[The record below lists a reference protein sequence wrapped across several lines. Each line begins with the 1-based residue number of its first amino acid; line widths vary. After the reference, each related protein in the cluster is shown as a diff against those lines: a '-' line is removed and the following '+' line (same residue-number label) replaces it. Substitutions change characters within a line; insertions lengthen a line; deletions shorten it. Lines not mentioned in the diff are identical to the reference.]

1 MAKPPPLSGIRVCDF
16 TWVWA
21 GPYCTLQLAH
31 LGAEVIRIETKTRPC
46 VTRMLPPWPDG
57 TFDSLDKSGYFNQ
70 YNQGKKSLSL
80 NFKHP
85 EARDAAW
92 RLIKQSDIVINNFAS
107 GVIEK
112 MGFGYE
118 MVKKAN
124 PKVIMIS
131 LSGYG
136 DTGPYSKYVA
146 YGPAQVP
153 LSGLSALTGYKGF
166 PPMHAGFS
174 YADPN
179 AGVHGAFALICALF
193 HRAKTGEGQ
202 YIDMSQWE
210 CAMDLLSEG
219 ILEYT
224 MNGREP
230 ERVGNR
236 DPHMAPHGIF
246 KCLDLPEKILDVT
259 IDQWV
264 SIVCADDAE
273 WERLARAIGQPGLS
287 TGTRFKTLAARKQ
300 NEDALEAIITEWT
313 SQRRVANVVTELQ
326 NAGVAAGACADSKY
340 ISEDPHLNERDYF
353 VYREHPAV
361 GKRQHCGMPWRMSE
375 TVCEVKSAAPALGQH
390 TDELMTGLLGF
401 SKAEVEK
408 MRADGALD

>member
-1 MAKPPPLSGIRVCDF
+1 MAKPPLSGIKVCDF

-21 GPYCTLQLAH
+21 GPFCTLQLAH
-31 LGAEVIRIETKTRPC
+31 LGAEVIRIETKNRPC
-46 VTRMLPPWPDG
+46 VTRMLPPWPEG
-57 TFDSLDKSGYFNQ
+57 KFDSINKSGYFNQ

-80 NFKHP
+80 NFKYR
-85 EARDAAW
+85 EAHEAAW
-92 RLIKQSDIVINNFAS
+92 RLIKRADVVINNFAA
-107 GVIEK
+107 GVLDR

-118 MVKKAN
+118 AIKQVN
-124 PKVIMIS
+124 PNVVMAS

-136 DTGPYSKYVA
+136 DTGPYSHYVA

-153 LSGLSALTGYKGF
+153 LSGLSALTGYKDF

-179 AGVHGAFALICALF
+179 AGVHGAFAIIAALY

-202 YIDMSQWE
+202 YLDMSHWE
-210 CAMDLLSEG
+210 CAMDLLAEG

-236 DPHMAPHGIF
+236 DPLMAPHGIF

-264 SIVCADDAE
+264 TIVCADDAE
-273 WERLARAIGQPGLS
+273 WARLANVLGKPELARDV
-287 TGTRFKTLAARKQ
+287 RFKTLAARKS
-300 NEDALEAIITEWT
+300 NEDALEAVITEWT
-313 SQRRVANVVTELQ
+313 STRKVAQVVETLQ
-326 NAGVAAGACADSKY
+326 AAGVAAGACADNKY
-340 ISEDPHLNERDYF
+340 IAEDPHLNAREYF
-353 VYREHPAV
+353 VYREHPEV
-361 GKRQHCGMPWRMSE
+361 GQQQHCGIPWRMSG
-375 TVCEVKSAAPALGQH
+375 TPCEVRSAAPLLGQH
-390 TDELMTGLLGF
+390 TDEVLTGLLGY
-401 SKAEVEK
+401 SAAEVAA
-408 MRADGALD
+408 MRAQGALD

>member
-1 MAKPPPLSGIRVCDF
+1 MAKPAPLSGIRVCDF

-57 TFDSLDKSGYFNQ
+57 KFDSLDKSGYFNQ

-80 NFKHP
+80 NFRHP

-118 MVKKAN
+118 AVKQAN

-210 CAMDLLSEG
+210 CAMDLLAEG

-224 MNGREP
+224 MNDREP

-236 DPHMAPHGIF
+236 DPYMAPHGIF

-273 WERLARAIGQPGLS
+273 WGRLARAIGKPELS
-287 TGTRFKTLAARKQ
+287 TDARFKTLAMRKQ

-313 SQRRVANVVTELQ
+313 SQRRVADVVTELQ

-375 TVCEVKSAAPALGQH
+375 TVCEVKAAAPALGQH

>member
-1 MAKPPPLSGIRVCDF
+1 MAQPPLTGIKIADF

-31 LGAEVIRIETKTRPC
+31 LGADVTRIETRTRPC

-57 TFDSLDKSGYFNQ
+57 KFDSINKSGYFNQ

-80 NFKHP
+80 NFKHH
-85 EARDAAW
+85 EAKEVAW
-92 RLIKQSDIVINNFAS
+92 RLIKEADVVVNNFAS
-107 GVIEK
+107 GVMEK

-118 MVKKAN
+118 AVRKVK
-124 PKVIMIS
+124 PEIIMIS

-136 DTGPYSKYVA
+136 DTGPYHEYIA

-153 LSGLSALTGYKGF
+153 LSGLSALTGYKDF

-179 AGVHGAFALICALF
+179 AGVHGAFAVLTALY
-193 HRAKTGEGQ
+193 HRKKTGQGQ

-210 CAMDLLSEG
+210 CAMDLLAEG

-230 ERVGNR
+230 ERNGNR
-236 DPHMAPHGIF
+236 DPFMAPHGIF
-246 KCLDLPEKILDVT
+246 KCQDLPEKVMDMT
-259 IDQWV
+259 IDRWV

-273 WERLARAIGQPGLS
+273 WGRLARAIGKPELADDP
-287 TGTRFKTLAARKQ
+287 RFRTLQARKA
-300 NEDALEAIITEWT
+300 NEDELEAIITEWT
-313 SQRRVANVVTELQ
+313 TPQYVGDAAQKLQ
-326 NAGVAAGACADSKY
+326 AAGVAAAACADNKY
-340 ISEDPHLNERDYF
+340 LCDEDPNLTERKYWVELPHLE
-353 VYREHPAV
+353 V
-361 GKRQHCGMPWRMSE
+361 GVRRHAGIPWRMSG
-375 TVCEVKSAAPALGQH
+375 TPTAVKSAAPCLGQH
-390 TDELMTGLLGF
+390 TDEVLAHLGY
-401 SKAEVEK
+401 SAAEIETLRK
-408 MRADGALD
+408 KGALD

>member
-31 LGAEVIRIETKTRPC
+31 LGAEVMRIETKTRPC

-57 TFDSLDKSGYFNQ
+57 KFDSIDKSGYFNQ

-118 MVKKAN
+118 AVKKAN

-210 CAMDLLSEG
+210 CAMDLLAEG

-224 MNGREP
+224 MNDREP

-273 WERLARAIGQPGLS
+273 WGRLARAIGKPGLP
-287 TGTRFKTLAARKQ
+287 TDARFKTLAARKQ

-313 SQRRVANVVTELQ
+313 SQRRVADVVTELQ

-340 ISEDPHLNERDYF
+340 ISEDPHLTERDYF

-375 TVCEVKSAAPALGQH
+375 TVCEVKAAAPVLGQH
-390 TDELMTGLLGF
+390 TDEVLTGLLGY

>member
-57 TFDSLDKSGYFNQ
+57 KFDSIDKSGYFNQ

-118 MVKKAN
+118 AVKKAN

-210 CAMDLLSEG
+210 CAMDLLAEG

-224 MNGREP
+224 MNDREP

-273 WERLARAIGQPGLS
+273 WERLARAIGKPGLS
-287 TGTRFKTLAARKQ
+287 TDARFKTLAARKQ
-300 NEDALEAIITEWT
+300 NEDALEATITEWT
-313 SQRRVANVVTELQ
+313 SRRRVADVVTELQ
-326 NAGVAAGACADSKY
+326 NAGVAAGACADSKF
-340 ISEDPHLNERDYF
+340 ISEDPHQTERDYF

-375 TVCEVKSAAPALGQH
+375 TVCAVKAAAPVLGQH
-390 TDELMTGLLGF
+390 TDEVLTGLLGY

>member
-1 MAKPPPLSGIRVCDF
+1 MAKQPPLSGIRVCDF

-46 VTRMLPPWPDG
+46 VTRMLPPWPNNEFNG
-57 TFDSLDKSGYFNQ
+57 LNRSGYFNQ

-85 EARDAAW
+85 EAKEVARN
-92 RLIKQSDIVINNFAS
+92 LIAKSDVLTNNFAA

-118 MVKKAN
+118 EAKKL
-124 PKVIMIS
+124 KRDIIMIT

-136 DTGPYSKYVA
+136 DTGPYSEFVA

-153 LSGLSALTGYKGF
+153 LSGLSSLTGYRGW

-179 AGVHGAFALICALF
+179 AGVHGAFAILTALY

-210 CAMDLLSEG
+210 CAMDLLAEG

-230 ERVGNR
+230 ERNGNR
-236 DPHMAPHGIF
+236 DPLMAPHGLF
-246 KCLDLPEKILDVT
+246 KCVDLPEKILDVT

-264 SIVCADDAE
+264 AIVCADDAE
-273 WERLARAIGQPGLS
+273 WARLARAIGKPELASDARFATLS
-287 TGTRFKTLAARKQ
+287 ARKQ
-300 NEDALEAIITEWT
+300 NEDELEAIIGEWT
-313 SQRRVANVVTELQ
+313 KTRKLAYIVETLQ
-326 NAGVAAGACADSKY
+326 AAGVAAGACADSKY
-340 ISEDPHLNERDYF
+340 LSEDPHLTKRDYF
-353 VYREHPAV
+353 VYREHPEV
-361 GKRQHCGMPWRMSE
+361 GKRQHCGIPWRMSG
-375 TVCEVKSAAPALGQH
+375 TPCEVKTAAPALGQH
-390 TDELMTGLLGF
+390 TDEVMTQILGY
-401 SKAEVEK
+401 SAAEVEA
-408 MRADGALD
+408 MRAKGALD

>member
-1 MAKPPPLSGIRVCDF
+1 
-16 TWVWA
+16 
-21 GPYCTLQLAH
+21 
-31 LGAEVIRIETKTRPC
+31 
-46 VTRMLPPWPDG
+46 MLPPWPDAV
-57 TFDSLDKSGYFNQ
+57 FDSINKSGYFNQ

-85 EARDAAW
+85 EAKEAAW
-92 RLIKQSDIVINNFAS
+92 RLVKQSDVVINNFAA
-107 GVIEK
+107 GVLDK

-118 MVKKAN
+118 AVKKVN
-124 PKVIMIS
+124 PNVVMIT

-136 DTGPYSKYVA
+136 DTGPESHYVS

-179 AGVHGAFALICALF
+179 AGVHGAFAVISALF

-210 CAMDLLSEG
+210 CAIDLLAEG

-236 DPHMAPHGIF
+236 DPQMAPHGIF

-264 SIVCADDAE
+264 SVICADDAE
-273 WERLARAIGQPGLS
+273 WARLARAIGKPELAS
-287 TGTRFKTLAARKQ
+287 DSRFATLAARKR
-300 NEDALEAIITEWT
+300 NEDALEAIVSEWT
-313 SQRRVANVVTELQ
+313 ATRKVADVVTALQ
-326 NAGVAAGACADSKY
+326 AAGVAAGACADSKY
-340 ISEDPHLNERDYF
+340 VSEDPHLTERGYF
-353 VYREHPAV
+353 VYREHPEV
-361 GKRQHCGMPWRMSE
+361 GKRQHCGIPWRMSG
-375 TVCEVKSAAPALGQH
+375 TPCEVKTAAPTLGQH
-390 TDELMTGLLGF
+390 TNEVMTGLLGY
-401 SKAEVEK
+401 SAEEVEA
-408 MRADGALD
+408 MRAKGALD

>member
-21 GPYCTLQLAH
+21 GPYLTLQLAH

-57 TFDSLDKSGYFNQ
+57 KFDSINKSGYFNQ

-80 NFKHP
+80 NFRHP

-118 MVKKAN
+118 AVKKAKPN
-124 PKVIMIS
+124 VIMIS

-210 CAMDLLSEG
+210 CAMDLLAEG

-230 ERVGNR
+230 ERVGNL
-236 DPHMAPHGIF
+236 DPYMAPHGIF

-273 WERLARAIGQPGLS
+273 WGRLARAIGKPELS
-287 TGTRFKTLAARKQ
+287 TDARFKTLAARKQ

-313 SQRRVANVVTELQ
+313 SRRRVADVVTELQ
-326 NAGVAAGACADSKY
+326 KAGVAAGACADSKY
-340 ISEDPHLNERDYF
+340 IAEDPHLTERDYF
-353 VYREHPAV
+353 VYREHREV
-361 GKRQHCGMPWRMSE
+361 GKRQHCGIPWRMSE
-375 TVCEVKSAAPALGQH
+375 TVCEVKAAAPVLGQH
-390 TDELMTGLLGF
+390 TDEVLTGLLGF